1 MPGTLF
7 SYLLLI
13 RLYDWRSN
21 IGYSHLLAVDSKDGK
36 GKLGVGER
44 RALSFKYVFVSPFGE
59 KSISKTLIA
68 QADNSLVQY
77 KAHKILTESPQNFV
91 LSLIMIS
98 QSGCETQQKAGRSMI
113 TQQETTVDFNRPCAL
128 NFYDSNPSVSE
139 MFLHIHVNYFLE
151 CYGIE
156 S

>member
-21 IGYSHLLAVDSKDGK
+21 IGGSHLLGVDSKDGK

-59 KSISKTLIA
+59 KSISDTHCPGRQLT
-68 QADNSLVQY
+68 SLV
-77 KAHKILTESPQNFV
+77 
-91 LSLIMIS
+91 
-98 QSGCETQQKAGRSMI
+98 
-113 TQQETTVDFNRPCAL
+113 
-128 NFYDSNPSVSE
+128 
-139 MFLHIHVNYFLE
+139 
-151 CYGIE
+151 
-156 S
+156 